1 MRKDKHFRGWTS
13 RSFLATFASV
23 LIILFAVAG
32 CSDDSVTAPAGSGE
46 TTGGDTTQPLD
57 ESMFDAYAYVG
68 VEGFS
73 GDRVDGWSRLAELL
87 GLTDEQVDQMQVAFQ
102 NFREALRDLRE
113 QVRQG
118 ALTREEAY
126 EQAQLL
132 RAEYEELL
140 QTILTPEQY
149 ELLLE
154 LRRQNSDSTGP
165 REPGPHHGQNENGG
179 PVDHAIVHWDHLADR
194 LELSDQ
200 QIADLSAAGEELR
213 NDLLALQELIRSGE
227 LTREEAREEAR
238 LLREAYEET
247 IQSILTEEQYALL
260 MELRAGAAGPGGRGP
275 HHG

>member
-1 MRKDKHFRGWTS
+1 MRKDKNFWDWTS
-13 RSFLATFASV
+13 RSFLAASASI

-32 CSDDSVTAPAGSGE
+32 CSDETATNPIGTNGTSS
-46 TTGGDTTQPLD
+46 GDTSEPLD
-57 ESMFDAYAYVG
+57 ETVFDAYAYVG

-73 GDRVDGWSRLAELL
+73 GERADGWSRLAELL
-87 GLTDEQVDQMQVAFQ
+87 GLTDEQTEQMQLAFE
-102 NFREALRDLRE
+102 NFRDALRDLRD

-165 REPGPHHGQNENGG
+165 QEAGPHHGQNDNGG
-179 PVDHAIVHWDHLADR
+179 PVDHAIVHWEHLAEV
-194 LELSDQ
+194 LELTDAQS
-200 QIADLSAAGEELR
+200 ADLAKAGEDLRTEL
-213 NDLLALQELIRSGE
+213 LELQALIRSGE
-227 LTREEAREEAR
+227 LTREEAREQAR
-238 LLREAYEET
+238 LLRAEHEAT

-260 MELRAGAAGPGGRGP
+260 LELRAGATGPQGRRP
-275 HHG
+275 HDG